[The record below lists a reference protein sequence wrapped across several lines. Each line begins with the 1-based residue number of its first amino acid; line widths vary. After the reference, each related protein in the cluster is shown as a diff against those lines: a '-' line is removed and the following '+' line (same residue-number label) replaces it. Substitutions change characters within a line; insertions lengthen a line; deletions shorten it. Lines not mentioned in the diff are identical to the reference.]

1 MQVLTSSCQILDS
14 AGFNKQL
21 PALQCTLYT
30 YVTLFTPTNTNGFW
44 VSARLL
50 GDLDYKGGGLLE
62 RTYSNIHILG
72 RDKLGGVQVNIKLI
86 ARYCTCLSRYIST
99 RIIMYLKSPSLV

>member
-62 RTYSNIHILG
+62 RTYC
-72 RDKLGGVQVNIKLI
+72 IKLYKY
-86 ARYCTCLSRYIST
+86 RENSDNST
-99 RIIMYLKSPSLV
+99 DKGGSLRSPIIIQVQKNI